1 MSTHEPRLDSAE
13 PSAAKRRADETSSQ
27 SSLAGAGHIGVAA
40 LVTVAIANIV
50 LWVAA
55 RPAGEPAG
63 RFLGEL
69 CGAEAVL
76 LFSCALV
83 LATLLAPIER
93 AFGGLDRVALWHRRA
108 AVAGVVLLIPHVILV
123 SSAPDRYATSL
134 GHALGDVALVGI
146 LVLSVWA
153 LAPGLRAARWPGIV
167 QRMARATYERW
178 LTAHRLTGL
187 FVIAAV
193 IHGAIVDPVLHRS
206 AVLRLVFLIV
216 GGLGALAYL
225 YRELLARYFVPIYDY
240 TVAEVRRPNKTAL
253 VVALAPVRKSLSFA
267 PGQFVFLALGGA
279 GGWERHPFS
288 VSSAPNDR
296 RVELTIKASGDYTR
310 ELYDGLR
317 PGVPAKLAGP
327 FGGFDY
333 RQGGRDQV
341 WIAGGIGV
349 TPFMSWIRS
358 INGNFDRAVDFYY
371 SVAHA
376 GEALDLDEIRA
387 VTNRHPSLRLHL
399 VCADTDGK
407 LTPDA
412 VIHALPP
419 GATPWVF
426 MCGPPPMMNAFS
438 AGLHRLGIAKS
449 RIRWEQFGV
458 R

>member
-1 MSTHEPRLDSAE
+1 MPNQELRRDSAE
-13 PSAAKRRADETSSQ
+13 PSAGKPRGDETSSQ
-27 SSLAGAGHIGVAA
+27 PPPAGSGRVGVAV
-40 LVTVAIANIV
+40 LMTVAIANIV

-55 RPAGEPAG
+55 RPPGQPAA
-63 RFLGEL
+63 RFVGEL

-76 LFSCALV
+76 LFSCSLV

-108 AVAGVVLLIPHVILV
+108 AVTGVLLLIPHVILV

-134 GHALGDVALVGI
+134 GHALGDLALVGL

-153 LAPGLRAARWPGIV
+153 LAPGLRAARWPGVV

-206 AVLRLVFLIV
+206 TLLRVVFLIV
-216 GGLGALAYL
+216 GGLGTVAYL
-225 YRELLARYFVPIYDY
+225 YRELFARYFVPIYDY
-240 TVAEVRRPNKTAL
+240 TVAEVRRPNKTTL
-253 VVALAPVRKSLSFA
+253 VVALTPVRKSLSFA
-267 PGQFVFLALGGA
+267 PGQFVFLVLGGA

-288 VSSAPNDR
+288 VSSAPNDP

-358 INGNFDRAVDFYY
+358 IDATFDREVDFYY
-371 SVAHA
+371 AVPHA
-376 GEALDLDEIRA
+376 DEALDLDEIRA
-387 VTNRHPSLRLHL
+387 ATSRHPSLRLHL

-412 VIHALPP
+412 VIHAAPP
-419 GATPWVF
+419 GANPWVY